1 MIVKKILYNVDIT
14 ELYCKL
20 VVYGLFDTQKV
31 HWTYYAVSTG
41 TNGRTL
47 SQHVCNS
54 FAEVDESNIRRYGKI
69 FEYKEDAIKYID
81 DFKIKWETGSNQTVQ
96 EKRDK
101 KLGDILDEN

>member
-1 MIVKKILYNVDIT
+1 M
-14 ELYCKL
+14 
-20 VVYGLFDTQKV
+20 
-31 HWTYYAVSTG
+31 
-41 TNGRTL
+41 
-47 SQHVCNS
+47 
-54 FAEVDESNIRRYGKI
+54 